1 MVNKIFA
8 DDWIRTAHLWCR
20 KQPLYQ
26 LSHNHCPFSIYFTK
40 VSDNGKLLSKNLNS
54 AAMLFEQFSFYC
66 VHVEVIY
73 LVKPS
78 SNLLFLSTY
87 FFLQLNSKSLSLL
100 FLSHCMYLVQLICII
115 FPRYFWFCL
124 SFSLPFV
131 FLSFCY
137 LVSFCMCIFYNF
149 ICLCLVSFCIYFL
162 YLFVSIPWIF
172 LYLFLVS
179 ISCIFLFVYLA
190 YLHLYLFVSISC
202 FPFIFFYSVIVY
214 PNVSLKRFRIL
225 WELPESRAPE
235 IKINQI
241 RHFYLS
247 WLLPKKGIFFIFW
260 KSFWGSKWPKW
271 RSQNDVLKCLTLRS
285 KVKAKNVKYFM
296 LHFWKNMVQSRPLF
310 VYFRSFLFQHQ

>member
-179 ISCIFLFVYLA
+179 FCIYF
-190 YLHLYLFVSISC
+190 LYLFVCVSC
-202 FPFIFFYSVIVY
+202 IFTFVY
-214 PNVSLKRFRIL
+214 FCI
-225 WELPESRAPE
+225 
-235 IKINQI
+235 
-241 RHFYLS
+241 
-247 WLLPKKGIFFIFW
+247 
-260 KSFWGSKWPKW
+260 
-271 RSQNDVLKCLTLRS
+271 
-285 KVKAKNVKYFM
+285 YFM
-296 LHFWKNMVQSRPLF
+296 LSIHF
-310 VYFRSFLFQHQ
+310 FLFCHRLPKCVAQTFSNPLRIARITSARNKNKPNPTFLPFVVIA